1 MRSEFQAAISQLT
14 SEKKLPQDVVMETV
28 AKALLAA
35 YQKSTGRGNN
45 VRIEVDKRGDIRIW
59 AAKHVVAVVGDANEE
74 ISLGEAQQLNPK
86 AALGEMIE
94 VESPAIFNRIPAQ
107 TAKQVILQRIR
118 EAEQEYLYES
128 LKDKLDDLVLGI
140 IVRRSDRDKD
150 TFVLDLNGAEA
161 LLEPREQVQAEKY
174 RVGQRLRVYVYDIRR
189 SQGKGLQVMVSRT
202 HRNVV
207 KRLFELE
214 VPEIFDGYV
223 EIKGIAREPGSRSK
237 VAVWARQE
245 GLDPIG
251 SCVGVRGT
259 RINNIVNELNG
270 EKIDIILWDPD
281 QATFVANALSPVK
294 PLQVDLRE
302 SDHTALVTVA
312 EKQLSL
318 AIGKDGQNARLAAR
332 LTGWRV
338 DVIKPGEQPREE
350 DAERAAPAK
359 DLVMER
365 EPRKAPLG
373 GLDLSS
379 LDLDAFND

>member
-59 AAKHVVAVVGDANEE
+59 AAKHVVAVVSDPNEE

-140 IVRRSDRDKD
+140 IVRRSDKDKD
-150 TFVLDLNGAEA
+150 AWVLDINGAEA
-161 LLEPREQVQAEKY
+161 LLEAREQVPGEKY
-174 RVGQRLRVYVYDIRR
+174 RIGQRLRVYVYDIRK
-189 SQGKGLQVMVSRT
+189 SQGRGLQVMVSRT

-270 EKIDIILWDPD
+270 EKIDIILWNADP
-281 QATFVANALSPVK
+281 ATYVANALSPVK
-294 PLQVDLRE
+294 PQQVDLRE

-350 DAERAAPAK
+350 DTERAGLEKEMLAEHAPRN
-359 DLVMER
+359 V
-365 EPRKAPLG
+365 PVS
-373 GLDLSS
+373 GLDLSG
-379 LDLDAFND
+379 LDLDAF